1 MEKSA
6 SKYDEIKDLKPD
18 KFRRLTG
25 IKPTVF
31 ALMIEVLK
39 RAEKRKRKLGG
50 KTSKLCL
57 EDRLLLCLEY
67 LREYRTYFHVATS
80 YGISESNCFRII
92 RRIENI
98 LVKSRIFA
106 LPKRTVALS
115 DFSIVATTID
125 CTESPVERPQKN
137 SADTTR
143 ERRNGTR
150 SKRR

>member
-1 MEKSA
+1 MFYKKLEHLP
-6 SKYDEIKDLKPD
+6 EPL
-18 KFRRLTG
+18 FRRASGVQRKTFHLMVE
-25 IKPTVF
+25 TVQ
-31 ALMIEVLK
+31 K
-39 RAEKRKRKLGG
+39 AEKKRKKAPGRPQ
-50 KTSKLCL
+50 KLTL
-57 EDRLLLCLEY
+57 EDQVLMVLEY